1 MKNVLLLVLL
11 AAGGYIAYRLLT
23 PEQDGSSD
31 GTSYDPASSDY
42 PPQNDSIFDTAM
54 TAIDQAVGVFISNP
68 ASEFTTSADMLDMLK
83 TRERLMLG
91 PYNLGDGG
99 WTIGYGHFEKS
110 RDALPNITTEAEALA
125 VFAEDVTSRGEKWVK
140 LYVTVPL
147 SQNQFDA
154 LVSIAFNMS
163 PRSFKKFADS
173 VNAGQGI
180 SDIAQ
185 QSVAWVDPKFTNG
198 IQNRR
203 NAEMRVFNDGVYA

>member
-1 MKNVLLLVLL
+1 MKNVLLLALL
-11 AAGGYIAYRLLT
+11 AAGGFVAWKLLA
-23 PEQDGSSD
+23 PAQDPSAGSDPSSTGSSTD
-31 GTSYDPASSDY
+31 TG
-42 PPQNDSIFDTAM
+42 SIFNTAM
-54 TAIDQAVGVFISNP
+54 IAIDQAVGVFTTNP
-68 ASEFTTSADMLDMLK
+68 ASALTTSQDMQDMLK
-83 TRERLMLG
+83 SRERLVLE

-99 WTIGYGHFEKS
+99 WTVGYGHFEKS
-110 RDALPNITTEAEALA
+110 RAALPAISSEADADAL
-125 VFAEDVTSRGEKWVK
+125 FAQDVASRAEKWVK

-180 SDIAQ
+180 SGIAQ
-185 QSVAWVDPKFTNG
+185 QSVAWVAAQFTNG

-203 NAEMRVFNDGVYA
+203 DAELRVFNDGVYA

>member
-1 MKNVLLLVLL
+1 MSGAVKPILLLALVG
-11 AAGGYIAYRLLT
+11 AGGYVAWRMAQT
-23 PEQDGSSD
+23 STDSTGS
-31 GTSYDPASSDY
+31 DPSSTDS
-42 PPQNDSIFDTAM
+42 PTDTGSIFDTAM
-54 TAIDQAVGVFISNP
+54 IAIDQVAGVFSTSP
-68 ASEFTTSADMLDMLK
+68 AGDMSTSPDMRDMLK
-83 TRERLMLG
+83 SRERLVLE

-99 WTIGYGHFEKS
+99 WTVGYGHFEKTRAALPAIS
-110 RDALPNITTEAEALA
+110 SEADADALFTKDLI
-125 VFAEDVTSRGEKWVK
+125 SRGEKWVK

-154 LVSIAFNMS
+154 LVSVAYNMS

-185 QSVAWVDPKFTNG
+185 QSVSWVAPQFTNG

-203 NAEMRVFNDGVYA
+203 DAELRVFNDGVYA